1 MTQTVQRTLRDS
13 AAARWTVLMI
23 VAFTMMTGYLVAKE
37 MSPLQFLLETPV
49 GQGGMG
55 WSSSEFGLFAGAR
68 GFFNVFLLMLFVGGI
83 ILDKTGVRFAGVL
96 SCVLMLLG
104 SGAIYYAI
112 AFTSPEP
119 TMNVLH
125 VGMVKHQV
133 VLAALGFAF
142 FGIGYELCGIT
153 VSKVIVK
160 WFTGKEMALA
170 MGIQVAL
177 ARLGTALALAGSPA
191 IAQRTSLPMP
201 ILLGVLSVGIGLIAY
216 LFYCQMDR
224 RIEREGIADEAGG
237 DDEQFHLRDL
247 KATLGNGGFWL
258 ITLLC
263 MLYYS
268 ALYPFLDFATKLMIE
283 KYGVSPELAG
293 TIPAILPFT
302 SIVLTPLFGGMY
314 DRMGRGATIMIAGT
328 VMLTVVL
335 MVFALPLHS
344 SALAVAMMFVLG
356 IAFSLLP
363 SVLWPAVPKIVPTS
377 QLGTAYSVIYYIQN
391 IGLMVV
397 PVLIGT
403 ILDRNTH
410 DGHIDYS
417 PAMWVFTVIGIAAI
431 IISVMLLG
439 YDRRHHIGLEQSN
452 LQHDEERPEIG

>member
-1 MTQTVQRTLRDS
+1 MTELVQRTLRDS

-23 VAFTMMTGYLVAKE
+23 VAFTMMTGYVVAKE
-37 MSPLQFLLETPV
+37 MSPLQYLLETSV
-49 GQGGMG
+49 AQGGMG
-55 WSSSEFGLFAGAR
+55 WTSSEFGMFAGAR

-83 ILDKTGVRFAGVL
+83 ILDKMGVRFAGVL

-104 SGAIYYAI
+104 SGAIYYAV

-119 TMNVLH
+119 TMSVPV
-125 VGMVKHQV
+125 VGVVKRQV

-191 IAQRTSLPMP
+191 IAQRFSLPMP
-201 ILLGVLSVGIGLIAY
+201 ILVGVLSVGIGLIAY

-224 RIEREGIADEAGG
+224 RIEREGVADAADSEE
-237 DDEQFHLRDL
+237 EQFHLRDL
-247 KATLGNGGFWL
+247 KTTLSNGGFWL

-268 ALYPFLDFATKLMIE
+268 ALYPFLDFATHLMIV
-283 KYGVSPELAG
+283 KYGVAPELAG

-314 DRMGRGATIMIAGT
+314 DRIGRGATIMIIGT
-328 VMLTVVL
+328 IMLTLVL
-335 MVFALPLHS
+335 MVFALPLHT
-344 SALAVAMMFVLG
+344 SALAIAMMFILG

-363 SVLWPAVPKIVPTS
+363 SVLWPAVPKLVPTS

-391 IGLMVV
+391 IGLMIV
-397 PVLIGT
+397 PVLIGNV
-403 ILDRNTH
+403 LERNTH
-410 DGHIDYS
+410 AGHIDYS
-417 PAMWVFTVIGIAAI
+417 PAMWIFTCIGIAAVA
-431 IISVMLLG
+431 ISVMLLR
-439 YDRRHHIGLEQSN
+439 YDRRHKIGLEQSN
-452 LQHDEERPEIG
+452 IQSK

>member
-1 MTQTVQRTLRDS
+1 
-13 AAARWTVLMI
+13 
-23 VAFTMMTGYLVAKE
+23 
-37 MSPLQFLLETPV
+37 
-49 GQGGMG
+49 
-55 WSSSEFGLFAGAR
+55 
-68 GFFNVFLLMLFVGGI
+68 
-83 ILDKTGVRFAGVL
+83 
-96 SCVLMLLG
+96 
-104 SGAIYYAI
+104 
-112 AFTSPEP
+112 
-119 TMNVLH
+119 MNLLH
-125 VGMVKHQV
+125 VGQVKRQV
-133 VLAALGFAF
+133 VLSALGFAF

-160 WFTGKEMALA
+160 WFSGKEMALA

-191 IAQRTSLPMP
+191 IAQRSSVPMP
-201 ILLGVLSVGIGLIAY
+201 ILVGVLSVGIGLIAY

-314 DRMGRGATIMIAGT
+314 DRVGRGATIMIIGT
-328 VMLTVVL
+328 VMLTMVL
-335 MVFALPLHS
+335 MVFALPLHA
-344 SALAVAMMFVLG
+344 SALAVAMMFILG

-397 PVLIGT
+397 PVLIGVV
-403 ILDRNTH
+403 LERNTH

-417 PAMWVFTVIGIAAI
+417 PAMWIFTIIGIAAI
-431 IISVMLLG
+431 IISIMLLR

-452 LQHDEERPEIG
+452 IA

>member
-1 MTQTVQRTLRDS
+1 MTEIVQRTLRDS

-23 VAFTMMTGYLVAKE
+23 VAFTMMTGYVVAKE
-37 MSPLQFLLETPV
+37 MSPLQYLLESPV
-49 GQGGMG
+49 ANGGMG
-55 WSSSEFGLFAGAR
+55 WTSGEFGIFAGAR

-83 ILDKTGVRFAGVL
+83 ILDKMGVRFAGVL

-104 SGAIYYAI
+104 SSAIYYAVK
-112 AFTSPEP
+112 FTSPEP
-119 TMNVLH
+119 TVNIFHLGVL
-125 VGMVKHQV
+125 KQQV
-133 VLAALGFAF
+133 VLASLGFAF

-170 MGIQVAL
+170 MGIQVSL

-191 IAQRTSLPMP
+191 IAQRFSLPTP
-201 ILLGVLSVGIGLIAY
+201 ILVGVLSVGIGLIAY
-216 LFYCQMDR
+216 LFYCTMDR
-224 RIEREGIADEAGG
+224 RIEREGIADES
-237 DDEQFHLRDL
+237 DSEEEQFHLKDL
-247 KATLGNGGFWL
+247 RATLGNGGFWL

-283 KYGVSPELAG
+283 KYGVTPELAG
-293 TIPAILPFT
+293 MIPAILPFT

-314 DRMGRGATIMIAGT
+314 DRIGRGATIMIIGT
-328 VMLTVVL
+328 VMLTLVL
-335 MVFALPLHS
+335 MVFALPLHA
-344 SALAVAMMFVLG
+344 SALAVVMMFILG

-391 IGLMVV
+391 IGLMLV
-397 PVLIGT
+397 PVLIGAV
-403 ILDRNTH
+403 LERNTH
-410 DGHIDYS
+410 AGHINYS
-417 PAMWVFTVIGIAAI
+417 PAMWIFTAIGIAAI
-431 IISVMLLG
+431 IISVMLLR
-439 YDRRHHIGLEQSN
+439 YDRRHKIGLEQSN
-452 LQHDEERPEIG
+452 IVS

>member
-1 MTQTVQRTLRDS
+1 MVKKMRFVTL
-13 AAARWTVLMI
+13 VL
-23 VAFTMMTGYLVAKE
+23 VSLTMMFAYFFTDV
-37 MSPLQFLLETPV
+37 MSPLESLLTSSPET
-49 GQGGMG
+49 GGLS
-55 WSSSEFGLFAGAR
+55 WSSDEYGFFSGSY
-68 GFFNVFLLMLFVGGI
+68 GFFNVFLLLLFFGGVV
-83 ILDKTGVRFAGVL
+83 LDKFGIRFTGVL
-96 SCVLMLLG
+96 SSLLMFGGALIKWWAVSHSFEGSVALPFSLG
-104 SGAIYYAI
+104 VYS
-112 AFTSPEP
+112 T
-119 TMNVLH
+119 
-125 VGMVKHQV
+125 QV
-133 VLAALGFAF
+133 IVASLGFAI
-142 FGIGYELCGIT
+142 FGVGAEIACIT
-153 VSKVIVK
+153 ATKVIVK

-452 LQHDEERPEIG
+452 LQHNEERPEIG